1 MTESNNRFSPLLL
14 LGDGLLLLCA
24 MVGLAVSF
32 LSLYSGAPAPLAYY
46 TAYGSSALSGWAAL
60 FALLS
65 LSNQK
70 HAGA

>member
-32 LSLYSGAPAPLAYY
+32 LSLYSGAPAPRA
-46 TAYGSSALSGWAAL
+46 
-60 FALLS
+60 
-65 LSNQK
+65 
-70 HAGA
+70 